1 MLCIAIFTV
10 NLHIYNTI
18 VNVHHVNYIRFLYI
32 DSFVVVLNIFLNL
45 KSMF

>member
-10 NLHIYNTI
+10 NLHIYNTT

-32 DSFVVVLNIFLNL
+32 DSFVVLNIFLNL